1 MTDMNRRTLLRIA
14 GGAAGLGTLNTLGA
28 LGSLTFPSLA
38 LGAAR
43 RVVVVGGGVGGC
55 TAAKYL
61 RKLDPSIQVTL
72 IEAKPAY
79 TSCFMSNEVLSGERT
94 LESLTFGYDGLRRH
108 GVEVVQD
115 RVVGIEPDTK
125 QVITNSGDRLGF
137 DACVVSPGVGFKWDA
152 ISGYSEEIAN
162 TSIPH
167 AWFAGPQTQLLR
179 DQLTAMPEGGHVIIV
194 APKNPFKC
202 PPGPYERASQIALYC
217 KHHKPRAKITILD
230 AKDAFSKQGLYI
242 EGWTKLYGY
251 GTDNSL
257 IQWVSAAEGGAVEEL
272 APDTRTLVGLVEDF
286 QGDVVNIIPP
296 QKAGAIAFAADLVD
310 GDWCP
315 VDKRTFE
322 SRRHHDIYVL
332 GDASSASKMPKSA
345 YAANSQ
351 AKVAAAA
358 IVARFQGKDPGD
370 PTFVNTC
377 YSIVGEDFGISVAA
391 VYSLDSDANSIEPIP
406 NSGGV
411 SPANASP
418 EIRKR
423 EVSYAHSWFKNVI
436 NDMME

>member
-1 MTDMNRRTLLRIA
+1 MTRRTFIR
-14 GGAAGLGTLNTLGA
+14 AAGSATALGA
-28 LGSLTFPSLA
+28 LGCPALA

-43 RVVVVGGGVGGC
+43 RVVIVGGGVGGC

-72 IEAKPAY
+72 VEAKPAY
-79 TSCFMSNEVLSGERT
+79 TSCFMSNEVLGGERT
-94 LESLTFGYDGLRRH
+94 LQSLTFGYDGLRRH
-108 GVEVVQD
+108 GVEVVQGQ
-115 RVVGIEPDTK
+115 VVGIEPDTRR
-125 QVITNSGDRLGF
+125 VVTRGGDRFDF

-152 ISGYSEEIAN
+152 IAGYSEEIAN

-179 DQLTAMPEGGHVIIV
+179 DQLSAMPEGGHVIIV

-202 PPGPYERASQIALYC
+202 PPGPYERASQIAMYC
-217 KHHKPRAKITILD
+217 QHHKPRAKITILD
-230 AKDAFSKQGLYI
+230 AKDAFSKQGLYM
-242 EGWTKLYGY
+242 EGWRKLYGY
-251 GTDNSL
+251 DTDNSM
-257 IQWVSAAEGGAVEEL
+257 IQWISAAQGGAVEEL
-272 APDTRTLVGLVEDF
+272 DPSTRTLIGLVEDF
-286 QGDVVNIIPP
+286 QADVVNIIPP
-296 QKAGAIAFAADLVD
+296 QKAGAIAFAADLVEA
-310 GDWCP
+310 DWCP

-322 SRRHHDIYVL
+322 SSRHKDIYVL
-332 GDASSASKMPKSA
+332 GDASSASRMPKSA

-351 AKVAAAA
+351 AKVAVAA
-358 IVARFQGKDPGD
+358 IIAGFQDREPGA

-377 YSIVGEDFGISVAA
+377 YSVVGEDFGISVAA
-391 VYSLDSDANSIEPIP
+391 VYNLDDATNTIEPIP
-406 NSGGV
+406 GSGGV

>member
-1 MTDMNRRTLLRIA
+1 MTNMNRRKFIRSA
-14 GGAAGLGTLNTLGA
+14 GGVAMLGATLG
-28 LGSLTFPSLA
+28 FPALA

-61 RKLDPSIQVTL
+61 RKLDPNTAVTL
-72 IEAKPAY
+72 IESKSHY

-94 LESLTFGYDGLRRH
+94 LKSLTFDYGGLKKY

-115 RVVGIEPDTK
+115 TVTGIDHEKK
-125 QVITNSGDRLGF
+125 QVNTAGGKAF
-137 DACVVSPGVGFKWDA
+137 GYDACVVSPGVGFKWDA
-152 ISGYSEEIAN
+152 IEGYSEEISN
-162 TSIPH
+162 ELIPH
-167 AWFAGPQTQLLR
+167 AWYAGPQTQLLR
-179 DQLTAMPEGGHVIIV
+179 DQVHAMPDGGHVIIV
-194 APKNPFKC
+194 APPNPFKC
-202 PPGPYERASQIALYC
+202 PPGPYERASQIAMYC

-230 AKDAFSKQGLYI
+230 PKDAFSKQGLYK
-242 EGWTKLYGY
+242 EGWSKLYGY
-251 GTDNSL
+251 GTDDSM
-257 IQWVSAAEGGAVEEL
+257 IEWIGAAGGGAVEEL
-272 APDTRTLVGLVEDF
+272 DADSLTLYGGVDEF
-286 QGDVVNIIPP
+286 EADVINIIPP

-322 SRRHHDIYVL
+322 STKHKDVYVL
-332 GDASSASKMPKSA
+332 GDASSAAKMPKSA

-358 IVARFQGKDPGD
+358 IAARFAGLEPGD

-377 YSIVGEDFGISVAA
+377 YSVVGEDFGISVAA
-391 VYSLDSDANSIEPIP
+391 VYSLDSHTNTITPIP
-406 NSGGV
+406 GSGGV
-411 SPANASP
+411 SPANAAP

-423 EVSYAHSWFKNVI
+423 EVSYAHSWFENVI

>member
-1 MTDMNRRTLLRIA
+1 M
-14 GGAAGLGTLNTLGA
+14 
-28 LGSLTFPSLA
+28 
-38 LGAAR
+38 
-43 RVVVVGGGVGGC
+43 
-55 TAAKYL
+55 
-61 RKLDPSIQVTL
+61 
-72 IEAKPAY
+72 
-79 TSCFMSNEVLSGERT
+79 
-94 LESLTFGYDGLRRH
+94 
-108 GVEVVQD
+108 
-115 RVVGIEPDTK
+115 
-125 QVITNSGDRLGF
+125 
-137 DACVVSPGVGFKWDA
+137 
-152 ISGYSEEIAN
+152 
-162 TSIPH
+162 
-167 AWFAGPQTQLLR
+167 
-179 DQLTAMPEGGHVIIV
+179 
-194 APKNPFKC
+194 
-202 PPGPYERASQIALYC
+202 YC
-217 KHHKPRAKITILD
+217 KYHHPRAKIIILD
-230 AKDAFSKQGLYI
+230 AKDAFSKQGLYV

-251 GTDNSL
+251 GSGNSM
-257 IQWVSAAEGGAVEEL
+257 IEWVGAAAGGTVESVD
-272 APDTRTLVGLVEDF
+272 PSTLTLQAEIEAF

-322 SRRHHDIYVL
+322 SKRYKDIYVL
-332 GDASSASKMPKSA
+332 GDAASAAKMPKSA

-358 IVARFQGKDPGD
+358 IVARFLGREPGD

-377 YSIVGEDFGISVAA
+377 YSVVGEDFGISVAA
-391 VYSLDSDANSIEPIP
+391 VYTLDAAHNSIEEIP

>member
-1 MTDMNRRTLLRIA
+1 MTDMKRRSLIRA
-14 GGAAGLGTLNTLGA
+14 AVRVSAGAAALGTLGMPSLVLGA
-28 LGSLTFPSLA
+28 P
-38 LGAAR
+38 R

-61 RKLDPSIQVTL
+61 RKLDPGIAVTL
-72 IEAKPAY
+72 IESQPAY

-94 LESLTFGYDGLRRH
+94 LASLTFGYDALRGH

-115 RVVGIEPDTK
+115 TVIGIDPDSRRVRTAGG
-125 QVITNSGDRLGF
+125 SGFDY
-137 DACVVSPGVGFKWDA
+137 DACVVSPGVGFKWGA
-152 ISGYSEEIAN
+152 IDGYDEQVARERV
-162 TSIPH
+162 PH
-167 AWFAGPQTQLLR
+167 AWYAGPQTQLLR
-179 DQLTAMPEGGHVIIV
+179 DQILSMPAGGHVIIV
-194 APKNPFKC
+194 APRNPFKC
-202 PPGPYERASQIALYC
+202 PPGPYERASQIAMYC

-230 AKDAFSKQGLYI
+230 AKDAFSKQGLYT

-251 GTDNSL
+251 GTDNSM
-257 IQWVSAAEGGAVEEL
+257 IQWVGAAAGGSVEAL
-272 APDTRTLVGLVEDF
+272 DPSTLTLTGLVEDF
-286 QGDVVNIIPP
+286 QGDVINIIPP
-296 QKAGAIAFAADLVD
+296 QKAGAIAFAADLAD

-322 SRRHHDIYVL
+322 SSRHKDIYVL
-332 GDASSASKMPKSA
+332 GDASSAAAMPKSA

-358 IVARFQGKDPGD
+358 IAARFQGKEPGD

-391 VYSLDSDANSIEPIP
+391 VYSLDAQTNTITPIP
-406 NSGGV
+406 GSGGI
-411 SPANASP
+411 SPANASA

-423 EVSYAHSWFKNVI
+423 EVGYAHSWFANVI
-436 NDMME
+436 NDMMQ

>member
-1 MTDMNRRTLLRIA
+1 MKRRTFLRAA
-14 GGAAGLGTLNTLGA
+14 GGAAGGAAALGTLGFPALVLGA
-28 LGSLTFPSLA
+28 S
-38 LGAAR
+38 R

-61 RKLDPSIQVTL
+61 RKLDPSLSVTL
-72 IEAKPAY
+72 IDPEASY

-94 LESLTFGYDGLRRH
+94 LESLTFGYDGLRGY
-108 GVEVVQD
+108 GVTVVQD
-115 RVVGIEPDTK
+115 WVVGIDPDQQ
-125 QVITNSGDRLGF
+125 QVTTQGAQHFDY
-137 DACVVSPGVGFKWDA
+137 DACIVSPGVGFKWDA
-152 ISGYSEEIAN
+152 IDGYNEQIAN

-167 AWFAGPQTQLLR
+167 AWFAGPQTLLLR
-179 DQLTAMPEGGHVIIV
+179 QQLQAMPEGGHVIIV
-194 APKNPFKC
+194 APPNPFKC

-217 KHHKPRAKITILD
+217 QHHKPRAKITILD
-230 AKDAFSKQGLYI
+230 AKDAFSKQGLYM
-242 EGWTKLYGY
+242 EGWRKLYGY
-251 GTDNSL
+251 GTDNSM
-257 IQWVSAAEGGAVEEL
+257 IQWVSAAAGGAVEEL
-272 APDTRTLVGLVEDF
+272 DPDTRTLVGLVEDF

-296 QKAGAIAFAADLVD
+296 QKAGNIAFAADLVD

-322 SRRHHDIYVL
+322 SSRHPGIYVL
-332 GDASSASKMPKSA
+332 GDASSAAKMPKSA

-358 IVARFQGKDPGD
+358 IIARFQDQEPGD

-377 YSIVGEDFGISVAA
+377 YSVVGEDFGISVAA
-391 VYSLDSDANSIEPIP
+391 VYNLDSDTNTIEPIP
-406 NSGGV
+406 GSGGV